1 MNRCII
7 GWVPWEANSETQFSL
22 QVFYAGVSLGSKAVE
37 GRRRKQKWEEGEVS
51 FEASPSGVSVHP
63 MGEGVE
69 LEWSFGTV
77 PHGIKRLGVSTPI
90 LSSHWIR
97 AA

>member
-22 QVFYAGVSLGSKAVE
+22 QVFYAGVALGSKAGE

-51 FEASPSGVSVHP
+51 FEAGPPGVSVHP
-63 MGEGVE
+63 MGEG
-69 LEWSFGTV
+69 LE
-77 PHGIKRLGVSTPI
+77 
-90 LSSHWIR
+90 
-97 AA
+97 